1 MSTQNSK
8 KAKGDSFNEYR
19 SVLRNSQ
26 IYINDHHFYSVSLNL
41 SVHLLWKRRKTSL
54 KREKF
59 PVYLLLPIIKNN
71 VMLKIVRIMARVT
84 INVASGPP
92 PIIIGSGPIIITPPK
107 LVFPPEKT
115 TANIRTMIPTS
126 VSKKPRK
133 NKTNMCRRLEFSS
146 SVTIWFSP

>member
-26 IYINDHHFYSVSLNL
+26 IHINDHHFHSVSLNL
-41 SVHLLWKRRKTSL
+41 SVHLLWKGRKTSL

-71 VMLKIVRIMARVT
+71 IMLRIVRIMARVT
-84 INVASGPP
+84 INAASGPP
-92 PIIIGSGPIIITPPK
+92 PIIMGNGPIIITPPK
-107 LVFPPEKT
+107 LIDPPEKT
-115 TANIRTMIPTS
+115 TANIKTVIPTS

-133 NKTNMCRRLEFSS
+133 NKTNTYRRLEFFSS
-146 SVTIWFSP
+146 ATIWLSP